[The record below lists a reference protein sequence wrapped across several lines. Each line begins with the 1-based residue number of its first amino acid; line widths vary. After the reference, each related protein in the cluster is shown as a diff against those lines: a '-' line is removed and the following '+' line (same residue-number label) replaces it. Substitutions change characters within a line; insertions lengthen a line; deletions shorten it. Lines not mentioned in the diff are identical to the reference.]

1 MTTPEP
7 LCRWCATSTVR
18 PALDLGSQPAA
29 DQFPLPE
36 ESGAEQRFPL
46 RMGVCATCGL
56 AQLLEDP
63 TVPDEPRG
71 VEPAAMV
78 EQATR
83 AIELVAASGR
93 LATGSRLA
101 EFDSPHGGSWRPAL
115 AHRGLRDVTD
125 SAEQAEIVLDVFSMM
140 HDADQRAAL
149 TSRVRRL
156 SPDGVLLLQYH
167 PITTIVAQ
175 SQWNALRHGH
185 MAYYSTTALTAMLGE
200 LGLRPVTAWTFS
212 LYGGTVLLLAG
223 RDGVADET
231 VQRLLELDRAA
242 GATDAAFV
250 AGLQPQVERSTSELR
265 RWLAGCA
272 DRGDRVMG
280 YSAASRA
287 VPLLN
292 SAEITSRELP
302 SIADGAEPKWGRT
315 IPGVGIPIVSPA
327 QLLEERPDKIV
338 LFVPDLLNEVR
349 RAFPEVEAWGGR
361 WVTTEP
367 SISEAVPIG

>member
-18 PALDLGSQPAA
+18 PVLDLGSQPAA

-36 ESGAEQRFPL
+36 DFGAEQRFPL

-78 EQATR
+78 EQANQ

-93 LATGSRLA
+93 LPVGSRLV

-115 AHRGLRDVTD
+115 AGRGLRDVTD
-125 SAEQAEIVLDVFSMM
+125 STEQAEIVLDVFSMM

-149 TSRVRRL
+149 TTRVRRL
-156 SPDGVLLLQYH
+156 GPDGVLLLQYH

-200 LGLRPVTAWTFS
+200 LGLTPVTAWTFS
-212 LYGGTVLLLAG
+212 LYGGTVLLLASRNG
-223 RDGVADET
+223 APDET
-231 VQRLLELDRAA
+231 VRRLLELDRAA
-242 GATDAAFV
+242 GATDAGFV
-250 AGLQPQVERSTSELR
+250 AGLQPQVERSTTELR

-272 DRGDRVMG
+272 ERGERVMG

-292 SAEITSRELP
+292 SAEITAHELP
-302 SIADGAEPKWGRT
+302 SIADGAEAKWGRL

-327 QLLEERPDKIV
+327 QLLRERADKIV

-367 SISEAVPIG
+367 SISEVAPIG